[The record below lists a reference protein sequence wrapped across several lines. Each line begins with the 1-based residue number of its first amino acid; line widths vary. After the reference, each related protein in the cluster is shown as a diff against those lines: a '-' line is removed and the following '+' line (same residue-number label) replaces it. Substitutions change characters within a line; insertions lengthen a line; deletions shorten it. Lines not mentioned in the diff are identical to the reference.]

1 MANSIDKSTNW
12 RNAAAAPDYQ
22 VAARRVDTMVQTPTN
37 TKGDQIAAALNQASG
52 VVSSVG
58 KQQLQKKRELQVA
71 ELETTTAKIQQEL
84 SDGTI
89 ARITDS
95 NDYQVLP
102 EVLRIRVAQ
111 SIGKTD
117 GDAQYNEMLSA
128 YEADPNTALT
138 DESLEAFLGQ
148 YQVEVDGLDGYNIHR
163 QAAQLE
169 ALNAN
174 KTKLRGDALI
184 KRSAYNKTLLTD
196 TLTKEVTAVFG
207 DTTLTAEEKWDKV
220 SELDAET
227 TGLVNTDKNVVYFET
242 AKLVAQTTGNTDIL
256 QDHNIKNTA
265 FKNPLFYIVN
275 QQITQQVEKDARSA
289 KSFEN
294 SIKLHNRNEEQYQA
308 KVTALESMITGTTI
322 DMQTITDP
330 EVRDYIIRAREQGF
344 VTDTVSSTTAS
355 NLESSI
361 TDSILA
367 GKPLKIGSKVF
378 PNSTQG
384 INNYIVEHGNLNPS
398 DIRKLQAKAGDWAD
412 TGNIENI
419 EVYKN
424 LFGTNS
430 IIPKILAKDSYTML
444 KGDADVWQAETT
456 LQLKRELMQ
465 LYSER
470 KADGGFSHKDTQD
483 VEKIMIERAKTLTA
497 RVGGAGQ
504 SGDDVDN
511 AMINFTF
518 NDDDGSSEDTPDGSS
533 EDTPDVVVPED
544 SDAKLIKNLTTDLQV
559 KNNPSVTS
567 NKNSKTAKEAAA
579 ELKDIAPEVR
589 EAAINDYAENA
600 IEKLQA
606 KIPTLDY
613 TFRADAREFL
623 QRIRENPEV
632 AFEDNKYKRY
642 YD

>member
-1 MANSIDKSTNW
+1 MATSIDKSTNW

-163 QAAQLE
+163 QASQLE

-174 KTKLRGDALI
+174 KTKLRGDALS

-207 DTTLTAEEKWDKV
+207 DTTLTAEEKWNKI

-242 AKLVAQTTGNTDIL
+242 AKLIAETTGNTDIL

-265 FKNPLFYIVN
+265 FKNPLFNIVN
-275 QQITQQVEKDARSA
+275 QQVSYKMQQRANAQTSFDQSQNEYQRKEDVREEKMAYLA
-289 KSFEN
+289 
-294 SIKLHNRNEEQYQA
+294 SIQ
-308 KVTALESMITGTTI
+308 SGTPI
-322 DMQTITDP
+322 DMSAISSP
-330 EVRDYIIRAREQGF
+330 EVENWVMGMLNRG
-344 VTDTVSSTTAS
+344 VVPDTVSSTNRS
-355 NLESSI
+355 NLESFI

-367 GKPLKIGSKVF
+367 GKELKIGEKVY
-378 PNSTQG
+378 PNNTQG
-384 INNYIVEHGNLNPS
+384 INAYIVDKGGLNPT
-398 DIRKLQAKAGDWAD
+398 DIEALQKKAGDWAD

-419 EVYKN
+419 QVYKN

-430 IIPKILAKDSYTML
+430 PIPKILTNTYSML
-444 KGDADVWQAETT
+444 EGDADVWQAETT

-470 KADGGFSHKDTQD
+470 KADGSFGMQDTID
-483 VEKIMIERAKTLTA
+483 VEKIMVERAKMLA
-497 RVGGAGQ
+497 ERVGGASQ
-504 SGDDVDN
+504 SGDDVDTLLSG
-511 AMINFTF
+511 FKF
-518 NDDDGSSEDTPDGSS
+518 NDGDGSSEK
-533 EDTPDVVVPED
+533 TPDVVVPED
-544 SDAKLIKNLTTDLQV
+544 SDAKLIKNLTTGLQV

-567 NKNSKTAKEAAA
+567 NKNSKTAKEAAT
-579 ELKDIAPEVR
+579 ELKDLAPEVR

-613 TFRADAREFL
+613 TFRADARELL